1 MILILKQKLQ
11 KILKNHLSEKFKKHV
26 LQFFV
31 IATRSL
37 LLLPFDKKMHVLQ
50 PKHTK
55 LKPEEVKKLLEK
67 YNIALSQLPKIRV
80 NDLGLPEGC
89 VIGEVIKIER
99 KDGEKINLYY
109 RVVVA

>member
-1 MILILKQKLQ
+1 
-11 KILKNHLSEKFKKHV
+11 
-26 LQFFV
+26 
-31 IATRSL
+31 
-37 LLLPFDKKMHVLQ
+37 MHVLQ

-67 YNIALSQLPKIRV
+67 YNIALSQLPKIRLV
-80 NDLGLPEGC
+80 DPAVPEGC
-89 VIGEVIKIER
+89 APGEVIKIER